1 MLDFLI
7 NIDTQIFYFVNL
19 KLQNGV
25 LDFLMPFLTQ
35 RSNWM
40 IPLWI
45 GWLVFFIFGKKKGRI
60 VALLLM
66 VTITASDQVSAHLIK
81 PWVGRIRPCNVLENV
96 HLLVGCTQAFS
107 FPSAHACN
115 LFSSATLLSRSY
127 KSLTPVF
134 LIIAF
139 LVSFSRI
146 YVGVHYPFDVLA
158 GGLLGFL
165 LASLILFVFNSIN
178 TRTILLGKKRLLE

>member
-19 KLQNGV
+19 KLQNG
-25 LDFLMPFLTQ
+25 LFDFLMVFLTTK
-35 RSNWM
+35 SNWI

-45 GWLVFFIFGKKKGRI
+45 AWLVLFILGKKKGRI
-60 VALLLM
+60 VALLLLL
-66 VTITASDQVSAHLIK
+66 TIALSDQVSAQLIK
-81 PWVGRIRPCNVLENV
+81 KWVMRIRPCNVLENV
-96 HLLVGCTQAFS
+96 HLLVGCSQAFS
-107 FPSAHACN
+107 FPSAHASN
-115 LFSSATLLSRSY
+115 LFASATLLSRNY

-158 GGLLGFL
+158 GGILGFV
-165 LASLILFVFNSIN
+165 LASLVLFIFNFIN
-178 TRTILLGKKRLLE
+178 TRTTILGRKKLLE

>member
-7 NIDTQIFYFVNL
+7 NIDTQVFYFVNL
-19 KLQNGV
+19 KLQNGF
-25 LDFLMPFLTQ
+25 LDFLMVFLTQ

-45 GWLVFFIFGKKKGRI
+45 GWLVLFIFGKKKGRI
-60 VALLLM
+60 VALLLLL
-66 VTITASDQVSAHLIK
+66 TIAASDQVSAQLIK
-81 PWVGRIRPCNVLENV
+81 KWVGRIRPCNVLDNV
-96 HLLVGCTQAFS
+96 HLLVSCTQAFS
-107 FPSAHACN
+107 FPSAHASN
-115 LFSSATLLSRSY
+115 LFASATLLSRTY
-127 KSLTPVF
+127 KTLTPLF

-158 GGLLGFL
+158 GGILGFV
-165 LASLILFVFNSIN
+165 LASLILFVFNFIN
-178 TRTILLGKKRLLE
+178 TRTTLLGRKRLLE

>member
-19 KLQNGV
+19 KLQNG
-25 LDFLMPFLTQ
+25 LFDFLMVFLTKK
-35 RSNWM
+35 SNWM

-45 GWLVFFIFGKKKGRI
+45 AWLVLFILGKKKGRI
-60 VALLLM
+60 VALLLL
-66 VTITASDQVSAHLIK
+66 VTIAVSDQVSAQLIK
-81 PWVGRIRPCNVLENV
+81 KWVGRIRPCNVLENV

-107 FPSAHACN
+107 FPSAHASN
-115 LFSSATLLSRSY
+115 LFASATLLCRSY
-127 KSLTPVF
+127 KSFTPVF
-134 LIIAF
+134 LVIAF

-158 GGLLGFL
+158 GGILGFIS
-165 LASLILFVFNSIN
+165 ASFVLFIFNFIN
-178 TRTILLGKKRLLE
+178 TRTTILGRKKLLE

>member
-7 NIDTQIFYFVNL
+7 NLDTQIFYFVNL
-19 KLQNGV
+19 KLQNGFF
-25 LDFLMPFLTQ
+25 DFLMVFLTQ
-35 RSNWM
+35 KSNWM

-45 GWLVFFIFGKKKGRI
+45 AWLVFFIFGKKKGRI
-60 VALLLM
+60 VALLLL
-66 VTITASDQVSAHLIK
+66 VTIALSDQISAQVIK
-81 PWVGRIRPCNVLENV
+81 KWVMRIRPCNVLENV
-96 HLLVGCTQAFS
+96 HLLVGCSQAFS
-107 FPSAHACN
+107 FPSAHASN
-115 LFSSATLLSRSY
+115 LFASATLLSRSY

-158 GGLLGFL
+158 GGILGFV
-165 LASLILFVFNSIN
+165 LASLILYIFNFIN
-178 TRTILLGKKRLLE
+178 TKTTLLGRKRLLE

>member
-19 KLQNGV
+19 KLQNGF
-25 LDFLMPFLTQ
+25 LDFLMPFLTKK
-35 RSNWM
+35 SNW
-40 IPLWI
+40 IFPLWI
-45 GWLVFFIFGKKKGRI
+45 GWLVFFILGKKKGRI
-60 VALLLM
+60 VALLLII
-66 VTITASDQVSAHLIK
+66 TITASDQVSAQLIK

-115 LFSSATLLSRSY
+115 LFASATLLSRNY
-127 KSLTPVF
+127 KSLTPLF
-134 LIIAF
+134 LLLAF

-158 GGLLGFL
+158 GGLLGFF

-178 TRTILLGKKRLLE
+178 TKTTLFGRKRLLE